1 MALEVYNPS
10 HSQNSS
16 GWVPLTARAPW
27 PTGKRVLKI
36 RDTALAL
43 SGGAARAA
51 AITLPAPAYSM
62 KVHVAAA
69 NGAFTGHTL
78 TARFLDPAATYV
90 ADSEPTFANDDTSGM
105 QASPTIVG
113 DTNEGI
119 EIPTPPMTHE
129 IHLRGGAGTAT
140 TCDMR
145 WEVMLLEPYNP
156 DRNEV

>member
-1 MALEVYNPS
+1 MLECYNPS
-10 HSQNSS
+10 HSQNAS
-16 GWVPLTARAPW
+16 GWVPLTARQPW
-27 PTGKRVLKI
+27 PVGKRLIKI

-43 SGGAARAA
+43 TAGVGRSA

-69 NGAFTGHTL
+69 NGTMTGQVMTV
-78 TARFLDPAATYV
+78 RFLDPTATYV

-105 QASPTIVG
+105 QASPTIVA
-113 DTNEGI
+113 DTNEGV

-129 IHLRGGAGTAT
+129 VHMRSGGGTAT